1 MNTFETHTL
10 IVGAGITGLTVAG
23 ELANSGIPCILLDKG
38 SRPGGRMATRP
49 LGGAL
54 ADYGAQFLE
63 LPSERTR
70 LLLKEWVQQGLTRPW
85 TLVFPGEEERATNQT
100 LIPKHMVVGGMNRLP
115 AAMARALDVRT
126 KQEVARV
133 EATAS
138 GWSVHTVGGDRF
150 AASVLVMTAPL
161 PQCVRLLEVSQIAVA
176 PEEAAR
182 MQSVT
187 YRPCFT
193 LLARTEG
200 ASGLACPGGVFPADG
215 PFTWIADNH
224 QKGISADQTVVTAHA
239 TTVFSERHFADPA
252 DRVLGL
258 LLEALKAHVS
268 AQILET
274 HLHRWRYAQ
283 VVNPLPERS
292 LKLSGLPELYL
303 AGDAFGGKD
312 IDGAIQSGLDAAE
325 RLLCAGREPLNAIG
339 VGASGRP

>member
-23 ELANSGIPCILLDKG
+23 ELANSGVPCILLDKG

-63 LPSERTR
+63 LPSDRTR
-70 LLLKEWVQQGLTRPW
+70 RLLKDWVQQGLTRPW
-85 TLVFPGEEERATNQT
+85 TLVFPGEEERAANQT
-100 LIPKHMVVGGMNRLP
+100 LIPKHMAVGGMNRLP
-115 AAMARALDVRT
+115 AAMAQRLDVRT
-126 KQEVARV
+126 KHEVARI

-138 GWSVHTVGGDRF
+138 GWTVQTVSGDCF
-150 AASVLVMTAPL
+150 VASVLVMTAPL
-161 PQCVRLLEVSQIAVA
+161 PQCVRLLESSAVA
-176 PEEAAR
+176 VASHDAER
-182 MQSVT
+182 MQSVA
-187 YRPCFT
+187 YRSCFT
-193 LLARTEG
+193 LLARTDG

-224 QKGISADQTVVTAHA
+224 QKGISADQAVVTAHA
-239 TTVFSERHFADPA
+239 TTAFSERHFADPPE
-252 DRVLGL
+252 RVLGL
-258 LLEALKAHVS
+258 LLEALKAHIP

-283 VVNPLPERS
+283 VVNPLPDRS
-292 LKLSGLPELYL
+292 LKLSSLPDVYL

-312 IDGAIQSGLDAAE
+312 IDGAILSGLDVAQ
-325 RLLCAGREPLNAIG
+325 RLLSARGELLNARG
-339 VGASGRP
+339 VGSSARL

>member
-23 ELANSGIPCILLDKG
+23 ELANAGVPSIVLDKG

-70 LLLKEWVQQGLTRPW
+70 LLLKDWVQQGLTRPW
-85 TLVFPGEEERATNQT
+85 TVAFPAEEERAANQP
-100 LIPKHMVVGGMNRLP
+100 LIPKHMVVGGMNQLP
-115 AAMARALDVRT
+115 AALARTLDVRT
-126 KQEVARV
+126 KHEVARI
-133 EATAS
+133 EATAA
-138 GWSVHTVGGDRF
+138 GWTVQTVSGDRF
-150 AASVLVMTAPL
+150 VASVLVMTAPL
-161 PQCVRLLEVSQIAVA
+161 PQCVRLLEDSGIAVA
-176 PEEAAR
+176 PHEAAR
-182 MQSVT
+182 MQSVG

-200 ASGLACPGGVFPADG
+200 ASGLACRGGVFPTDG

-224 QKGISADQTVVTAHA
+224 QKGVCADQTVVTAHA

-258 LLEALKAHVS
+258 LLEAIQMHIPAR
-268 AQILET
+268 ILET

-292 LKLSGLPELYL
+292 LKLSGLPDLYL

-312 IDGAIQSGLDAAE
+312 IDGAILSGQDAAH
-325 RLLCAGREPLNAIG
+325 RLLSARGEVVSAMG
-339 VGASGRP
+339 VGASAQP